1 MTADHTSGT
10 PGDES
15 IPEVEL
21 TDADILDAM
30 QHIPGYIDIT
40 TDDFRI
46 IYHLA
51 HAHAVE
57 RLFYGRCARDLMRTG
72 IVPLA
77 PATPLGDAARSFVHQ
92 GIKTLPV
99 VGADSRVVG
108 VLTETDVLRRL
119 GATSFLEFLLQ
130 LIEGAGRLDLQ
141 FADTPASTMMT
152 TPPVTVTEQAG
163 APEIVAAFRRH
174 PGRGMPVVDARGR
187 CVGVLL
193 RKDFLTACQLGEAL

>member
-1 MTADHTSGT
+1 MTADRMNST
-10 PGDES
+10 PGAHS

-30 QHIPGYIDIT
+30 RHIPGYIDIT

-46 IYHLA
+46 IFHLA

-57 RLFYGRCARDLMRTG
+57 RLFCGRCARDLMRTG

-77 PATPLGDAARSFVHQ
+77 PATPLGVAARSFVQQ

-99 VGADSRVVG
+99 VGRDASIEG
-108 VLTETDVLRRL
+108 VLTETDVLRQL

-130 LIEGAGRLDLQ
+130 LIEGADRLDLD
-141 FADTPASTMMT
+141 FADTPTSAMMT
-152 TPPVTVTEQAG
+152 VPAITVTEEAG
-163 APEIVAAFRRH
+163 ASEIVAAFRRH
-174 PGRGMPVVDARGR
+174 PGRGMPVVDTQGH
-187 CVGVLL
+187 CVGILL
-193 RKDFLTACQLGEAL
+193 RKDFLTASHLGEAL

>member
-1 MTADHTSGT
+1 MTADHLSCT
-10 PGDES
+10 PGDPS
-15 IPEVEL
+15 IAEVEL

-51 HAHAVE
+51 HAHAVQ
-57 RLFYGRCARDLMRTG
+57 RLFCGRCARDLMRTG

-77 PATPLGDAARSFVHQ
+77 PSTPLGAAARSFVQQ
-92 GIKTLPV
+92 GIKTLPI
-99 VGADSRVVG
+99 VGQDSRVVG
-108 VLTETDVLRRL
+108 VLTETDVLRQF

-130 LIEGAGRLDLQ
+130 LIEGAGRLDRDS
-141 FADTPASTMMT
+141 ADTPAGAMMT
-152 TPPVTVTEQAG
+152 TPAITVTEQAG

-174 PGRGMPVVDARGR
+174 PGRGMPVVDAQGY
-187 CVGVLL
+187 CVGILL
-193 RKDFLTACQLGEAL
+193 RKDFLTAYHLEEAL

>member
-1 MTADHTSGT
+1 MTADCMSSI
-10 PGDES
+10 PGARS

-30 QHIPGYIDIT
+30 RHIPGYIDIT

-51 HAHAVE
+51 HAVE
-57 RLFYGRCARDLMRTG
+57 RLFCGRCARDLMRTG

-77 PATPLGDAARSFVHQ
+77 PATPLGVAARSFVQQ

-99 VGADSRVVG
+99 VGRDSSVVG
-108 VLTETDVLRRL
+108 VLTETDVLRQL

-130 LIEGAGRLDLQ
+130 LIEGADRLDLH
-141 FADTPASTMMT
+141 FADTPTSAMMT
-152 TPPVTVTEQAG
+152 VPAITVTEEAG
-163 APEIVAAFRRH
+163 ASDIVAAFRRH
-174 PGRGMPVVDARGR
+174 PGRGMPVVDAQGH
-187 CVGVLL
+187 CVGILL
-193 RKDFLTACQLGEAL
+193 RKDFLTAYHLGEAL